1 MTRSRRLLQY
11 LKPYRLHLSGAA
23 VFAMLVSLMTAA
35 QAYLVKPV
43 LDDIF
48 IQKDTVMLALIP
60 LAIIAVSLF
69 KAVANYARA
78 YLIRYVGNRIIQG
91 IRDQLYGHLLL
102 MPLGFYTKQ
111 TTGRL
116 MSRVINDAGLAQSV
130 ISNVIKDLFQQVVTM
145 VFLIGVLF
153 YQNSSLALIAVLV
166 LPFSYYPITRASRRL
181 RRISK
186 AGQEKL
192 ADLTSLLQETFS
204 GIRIVKAFDAEDY
217 ETQQFKEKNKDYF
230 RNTMKAIR
238 IAEMT
243 PSLMEVLGAVGAA
256 LIIWVGGYQVVQGSM
271 TPGAFLSFLAACW
284 LMYAPIRQISMA
296 NNAIQQSLAA
306 VDRVFEL
313 FDQKTERDLEKGGR
327 EIPPIQ
333 KEIEFQRIT
342 FQYEESEEPALKEVN
357 LTVKAG
363 EVVALVGSSGAG
375 KTTLVNLIP
384 RFFEPSEGAILID
397 GVDIREARLTSLRRQ
412 IGIVSQETML
422 FDDTVANNI
431 AYGMKDVAME
441 AIIKAAE
448 AACAHLFILQMP
460 QGYQTLIGER
470 GIRLSGGERQRLA
483 IARALLKNPPILI
496 LDEATS
502 NLDTESEQMIQK
514 ALSHLLKDR
523 TTFVIAHR
531 LSTIQNAS
539 QIVVIEQGR
548 IREVGRHEDLL
559 QRSGAYKRL
568 YEMQFKETQNMGLK
582 GSKV

>member
-11 LKPYRLHLSGAA
+11 LKPYRLHLGGSA

-60 LAIIAVSLF
+60 LAIVAVSLF
-69 KAVANYARA
+69 KAVANYVRA
-78 YLIRYVGNRIIQG
+78 YLMRYVGNRIIQG

-116 MSRVINDAGLAQSV
+116 MSRVINDVGLVQSV
-130 ISNVIKDLFQQVVTM
+130 ISNVIKDLFQQAVTM

-166 LPFSYYPITRASRRL
+166 LPFSYYPITRFSRRL

-204 GIRIVKAFDAEDY
+204 GIRIVKAFDAEGY
-217 ETQQFKEKNKDYF
+217 EAQKFKEKNKDYF

-284 LMYAPIRQISMA
+284 LMYAPIRHISTA

-313 FDQKTERDLEKGGR
+313 LDQKTERDLEKGGR
-327 EIPPIQ
+327 EIPPIR
-333 KEIEFQRIT
+333 KEIEFRGIT
-342 FQYEESEEPALKEVN
+342 FRYEESEEPALKEVN

-397 GVDIREARLTSLRRQ
+397 GVDIREVRLTSLRRQ

-431 AYGMKDVAME
+431 AYGMKEVALE

-448 AACAHLFILQMP
+448 AAYAHLFISQMS

-531 LSTIQNAS
+531 LSTIKNAS

-548 IREVGRHEDLL
+548 IQEVGRHEDLL

-568 YEMQFKETQNMGLK
+568 YEMQFKDAPTYARTK
-582 GSKV
+582 

>member
-11 LKPYRLHLSGAA
+11 LKPYRLHLGGAA

-48 IQKDTVMLALIP
+48 IQKNTVMLTLIP

-69 KAVANYARA
+69 KAVANYVRA
-78 YLIRYVGNRIIQG
+78 YLMRYVGNRIIQG

-116 MSRVINDAGLAQSV
+116 MSRVINDVGLVQSV
-130 ISNVIKDLFQQVVTM
+130 ISNVIKDLFQQAVTM
-145 VFLIGVLF
+145 AFLIGVLF

-181 RRISK
+181 RKISK
-186 AGQEKL
+186 AGQEKM
-192 ADLTSLLQETFS
+192 ADLTSFLQETFS
-204 GIRIVKAFDAEDY
+204 GIRIVKAFGAEGY
-217 ETQQFKEKNKDYF
+217 EAQKFKEKNKDYF
-230 RNTMKAIR
+230 RNTMKATR

-243 PSLMEVLGAVGAA
+243 PSLMEVLGAIGAA

-284 LMYAPIRQISMA
+284 LMYAPIRHISTA

-313 FDQKTERDLEKGGR
+313 LDQKTERDLEKGGR

-333 KEIEFQRIT
+333 KGIEFRGIT
-342 FQYEESEEPALKEVN
+342 FRYEESEEPALKEVN

-397 GVDIREARLTSLRRQ
+397 GVDIREVRLTSLRWQ

-431 AYGMKDVAME
+431 AYGMKDVAMG

-448 AACAHLFILQMP
+448 AAYAHLFILQMP

-502 NLDTESEQMIQK
+502 NLDTASEQMIQK

-531 LSTIQNAS
+531 LSTIKNAS

-548 IREVGRHEDLL
+548 IQEVGRHEDLL
-559 QRSGAYKRL
+559 QRSGAYKWL
-568 YEMQFKETQNMGLK
+568 YEMQFKEPREKLRVE
-582 GSKV
+582 S

>member
-11 LKPYRLHLSGAA
+11 LKPYRLHLGGAA

-48 IQKDTVMLALIP
+48 IQKNTVMLTLIP

-69 KAVANYARA
+69 KAVANYVRA
-78 YLIRYVGNRIIQG
+78 YLMRYVGNRIIQG

-116 MSRVINDAGLAQSV
+116 MSRVINDVGLVQSV
-130 ISNVIKDLFQQVVTM
+130 ISNVIKDLFQQAVTM
-145 VFLIGVLF
+145 AFLICVLF

-181 RRISK
+181 RKISK
-186 AGQEKL
+186 AGQEKM
-192 ADLTSLLQETFS
+192 ADLTSFLQETFS
-204 GIRIVKAFDAEDY
+204 GIRIVKAFGAEGY
-217 ETQQFKEKNKDYF
+217 EAQKFKEKNKDYF
-230 RNTMKAIR
+230 RNTMKATR

-243 PSLMEVLGAVGAA
+243 PSLMEVLGAIGAA

-284 LMYAPIRQISMA
+284 LMYAPIRHISTA

-313 FDQKTERDLEKGGR
+313 LDQKTERDLEKGGR

-333 KEIEFQRIT
+333 KEIEFRRIT

-397 GVDIREARLTSLRRQ
+397 GVDIREVRLTSLRRQ

-422 FDDTVANNI
+422 FDDTVAHNI
-431 AYGMKDVAME
+431 AYGMKEVAME

-448 AACAHLFILQMP
+448 AAYAHLFILQMP

-502 NLDTESEQMIQK
+502 NLDTASEQMIQK

-531 LSTIQNAS
+531 LSTIKNAS

-568 YEMQFKETQNMGLK
+568 YEMQFKEPREELRVE
-582 GSKV
+582 S